1 MAEYALECKT
11 CDLYGMNTMGRT
23 NPTIQYS
30 VKIDNFGNMDIDS
43 KFYNC
48 GLGNNP
54 VSVFNEGR
62 MHDNIQIPDYL
73 LAVIN
78 TLITGSGLEPTQI
91 YQKAIIPAI
100 KQIKEGLK
108 SMAEQKKPDATTW
121 KILVAKNEKLEADI
135 ISANEKCN
143 DWLDKHNR
151 MKKEVET
158 VKTRYAQYDGELT
171 QREET
176 LRGRQ
181 KTYDESSRKV
191 WEADRKI
198 ANENRALKEQNA
210 RLSAEWT
217 EMERKFKDT
226 LLYNA
231 DLREE
236 IRMLRDKRHS

>member
-1 MAEYALECKT
+1 MTEYVLECKT
-11 CDLYGMNTMGRT
+11 CDLYGMNSMGRT

-30 VKIDNFGNMDIDS
+30 VKIDKFGNMDIDS
-43 KFYNC
+43 KYYNT
-48 GLGNNP
+48 GLGYNP
-54 VSVFNEGR
+54 VSIHNEVR

-73 LAVIN
+73 LAAIK
-78 TLITGSGLEPTQI
+78 TLITGSALEPIQI
-91 YQKAIIPAI
+91 YQNAIIPAI

-108 SMAEQKKPDATTW
+108 FMVEQKNPDATTW
-121 KILVAKNEKLEADI
+121 KLLLSKNEKLETDI
-135 ISANEKCN
+135 VAANKKCN
-143 DWLDKHNR
+143 DWLDEHNR

-158 VKTRYAQYDGELT
+158 VKTRYAQYDSDLIK
-171 QREET
+171 REET

-191 WEADRKI
+191 LEADRKI
-198 ANENRALKEQNA
+198 AAENRALKEQNA